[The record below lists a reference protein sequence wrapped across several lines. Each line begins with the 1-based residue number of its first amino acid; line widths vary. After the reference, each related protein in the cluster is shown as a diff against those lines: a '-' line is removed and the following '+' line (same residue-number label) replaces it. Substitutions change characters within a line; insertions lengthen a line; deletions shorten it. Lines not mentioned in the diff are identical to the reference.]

1 MEISSL
7 LYLVGKLAGIVGFLF
22 LSILIISGD
31 TARFF
36 DRFFGMDKI
45 IKFQRKFS
53 VVTMVFI
60 LFHPIFFILSTGLIF
75 PFLIPDFSYLP
86 LALGILSL
94 YIYLSVMLASK
105 LYKRISYTAW
115 QYIHVL
121 TYVLFFF
128 SLYHAINWGSDSGNI
143 FLRAI
148 FAFSLIGI
156 ILGIIYRTNYKIRH
170 TFSDK
175 FYVDEILQETHDTFT
190 IILKSKSPLA
200 FKPGQFCFLRL
211 NKEDLYARHPFTISS
226 LPGEKRIS
234 FTVKLFGRFTKALKE
249 LQKGEEVIVDG
260 PFGNFLIKDKTR
272 DLVFI
277 AGGVGI
283 TPFASMIK
291 DKVFRKEIN
300 QSVTLL
306 YGSRNRDGIIFKDYF
321 DSLKQS
327 WLSVVNVLSADKN
340 DSVPQSY
347 ETGYINEAIIKKYV
361 KNIDDSVFYIC
372 GPESMKSSVVNILK
386 KLSVK
391 RKNII
396 IEDFFW

>member
-7 LYLVGKLAGIVGFLF
+7 LYFVGKLSGVVGFFF

-53 VVTMVFI
+53 IVTMVFV
-60 LFHPIFFILSTGLIF
+60 LCHPIFFILSTGIVF
-75 PFLIPDFSYLP
+75 PFLIPDFSYVP

-105 LYKRISYTAW
+105 LYKRISYMAW

-128 SLYHAINWGSDSGNI
+128 SLYHAINWGTDSGNV
-143 FLRAI
+143 FL
-148 FAFSLIGI
+148 FAGYMIALVGI
-156 ILGIIYRTNYKIRH
+156 IVGIIYRTTYKIKH
-170 TFSDK
+170 KFIGK
-175 FYVDEILQETHDTFT
+175 FYVDEIKNETDDTFT
-190 IILKSKSPLA
+190 IILKSKGELK
-200 FKPGQFCFLRL
+200 FMPGQFCFLRL
-211 NKEDLYARHPFTISS
+211 NKDRLFARHPFTISS
-226 LPGEKRIS
+226 APNEKTLS
-234 FTVKLFGRFTKALKE
+234 FTVKLFGRFTKALKA

-291 DKVFRKEIN
+291 DKINRKDNN
-300 QSVTLL
+300 QNVTLL
-306 YGSRNRDGIIFKDYF
+306 YGSRTKESVIFKEYFDGIKENRFKKVY
-321 DSLKQS
+321 
-327 WLSVVNVLSADKN
+327 VLSN
-340 DSVPQSY
+340 EQ
-347 ETGYINEAIIKKYV
+347 GYIDEEIIKKHV
-361 KNIDDSVFYIC
+361 SDINGSAFYIC
-372 GPESMKSSVVNILK
+372 GPEAMKSSVVNVLK
-386 KLSVK
+386 GLSVNK
-391 RKNII
+391 KDII